1 MKEDVK
7 DKWIEALRS
16 GKYKQGN
23 QVLKSK
29 SGHFCCLG
37 VLCDISGLSE
47 WKLEGKDSPFEIYFN
62 SNALLPEPVRT
73 WAGLYNIFGR
83 FHTNAPLESLATL
96 NDDGLPFEQIADLI
110 EEFWEEL

>member
-1 MKEDVK
+1 MKYEVMK
-7 DKWIEALRS
+7 QWTEALRS

-47 WKLEGKDSPFEIYFN
+47 WKLEEEGLPYEKYFN

-73 WAGLYNIFGR
+73 WAGIYNIFGR

-96 NDDGLPFEQIADLI
+96 NDDGLSFEQIADLI
-110 EEFWEEL
+110 EEYWEEL